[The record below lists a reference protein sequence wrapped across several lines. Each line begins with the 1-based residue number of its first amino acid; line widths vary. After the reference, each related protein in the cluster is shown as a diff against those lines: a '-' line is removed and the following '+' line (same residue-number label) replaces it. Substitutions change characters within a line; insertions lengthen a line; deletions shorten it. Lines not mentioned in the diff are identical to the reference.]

1 MHVLRTVEVHRLA
14 GPVRHQPALHLGH
27 VETDVAAQVHVHV
40 AQQYADAILA
50 GIRRPGRT
58 HGQRHRR
65 RRDLPVPALAQ
76 QGQFALLPV
85 DGAFGLGRAG
95 RQQATAKQYAPR
107 TPAHSRAYSG
117 AGAFT
122 GDTAI
127 CTMPSSRR
135 RITPFCSCRR

>member
-1 MHVLRTVEVHRLA
+1 MLPRRYMSTLRSSMPTPSWPESA
-14 GPVRHQPALHLGH
+14 GPAVRMGSG
-27 VETDVAAQVHVHV
+27 TG
-40 AQQYADAILA
+40 A
-50 GIRRPGRT
+50 GG
-58 HGQRHRR
+58 
-65 RRDLPVPALAQ
+65 DLPVPALAQ

-107 TPAHSRAYSG
+107 TPAHSRASSG